1 MCCSPWGHKELDTT
15 EQLNWTQLW
24 GEASGLTEV
33 IPLICTSAIRE
44 SPWTEETGRLQSM
57 GSQRVHHDWATKHT
71 CLFSYLRPVSRVLTS
86 WVFSGLTI
94 GSGCSL
100 MVSEMAAI
108 LLPEFP
114 GAYQLTI
121 KWLLQ
126 SLMTVA
132 SFVYRYGRKYSISY
146 LLLPRS
152 LNPDP
157 WKQWTWPGFRASGKN
172 FQSLRQPEKWWI
184 EKSTPDGFSI
194 RLKVI
199 HKQ

>member
-57 GSQRVHHDWATKHT
+57 GSQRVRHDWATKHT

-86 WVFSGLTI
+86 WVFWGLTI

-157 WKQWTWPGFRASGKN
+157 SILIPGSNGHGQVSGHLGRTSSPLGNLKN
-172 FQSLRQPEKWWI
+172 GELKSQPLMG
-184 EKSTPDGFSI
+184 S
-194 RLKVI
+194 V
-199 HKQ
+199 